1 MQLDKLEA
9 VHKTL
14 EKLARELLIGDFD
27 IKTHLCAIIVIL
39 NEMVDYEIEKQ
50 KVPTSPYT

>member
-14 EKLARELLIGDFD
+14 EKLARELLTNDFD